1 MQFTSP
7 IPLLYHPSPKNPA
20 IRHQSL
26 LSLCSWWESTH
37 AKEDPLPH
45 ICYQFTS
52 PQKLQ
57 TGLIAPPM
65 EFNFAKVASDMF
77 LDKGEGDDEADKDVV
92 DVEHSVHSVGRSI
105 GLVGIGLGVVVMLLI
120 IAFITCLRRRKIVQ
134 SFEEEFHRGA
144 QVVLSVTESRRQD
157 TPPAY
162 NLVVRDIQEQEEVE
176 EEPPSYDFA
185 LRQEIYGEEGK
196 STVKEEP
203 PDIVETCEIDTNNET
218 DLDKQKSENNLP

>member
-7 IPLLYHPSPKNPA
+7 TPLLYHPSTKNPA

-65 EFNFAKVASDMF
+65 EFNFARVASDML
-77 LDKGEGDDEADKDVV
+77 LDKADGDDEADKDVV

-134 SFEEEFHRGA
+134 VRTVREAIITVRKNKNQRQAEAELGQA
-144 QVVLSVTESRRQD
+144 QLKLELGFT
-157 TPPAY
+157 
-162 NLVVRDIQEQEEVE
+162 
-176 EEPPSYDFA
+176 
-185 LRQEIYGEEGK
+185 
-196 STVKEEP
+196 ST
-203 PDIVETCEIDTNNET
+203 
-218 DLDKQKSENNLP
+218 